1 MISLLT
7 TYIFQANAFLTK
19 SLRETYSHVF
29 LDEFQD
35 TTDIQYNLVKTCFQN
50 SKSLITAVGDNKQR
64 IMVWAGARET
74 VFRDFQKDFSASKI
88 DLMMNH
94 RSAPR
99 LVELQKMMYEVLS
112 EDPVNINT
120 SGRWQEEDGE
130 IELLLTDNDIE
141 EAEYIAK
148 NISRQ
153 IQNGIEPR
161 DICILVKHTPNN
173 YVGKIIEKLQEYE
186 IRARIE
192 IEYQDLLK
200 EFITKLII
208 SFIKLSINRQSPDER
223 EYVMG
228 TIMTLKGIGE
238 STFETR
244 YNTEQR
250 NLSSTLDEVC
260 ERLKSVDSRVDLK
273 NIFSNILSYFDVQ
286 KLKTMNPTYTQ
297 GLFFDRLVERIEEL
311 LWNEYEQVSNW
322 DKAIENF
329 VGENSVSIMT
339 IHKSKGLEYE
349 AIYFVGLEDGAF
361 WNFRNQPEEDRRAF
375 FVAISRAKE
384 FLTFSF
390 CKHRSGT
397 KFPNQKHNTINE
409 FFELL
414 QKPGNAKVIDLTN

>member
-1 MISLLT
+1 M
-7 TYIFQANAFLTK
+7 
-19 SLRETYSHVF
+19 
-29 LDEFQD
+29 
-35 TTDIQYNLVKTCFQN
+35 
-50 SKSLITAVGDNKQR
+50 
-64 IMVWAGARET
+64 
-74 VFRDFQKDFSASKI
+74 
-88 DLMMNH
+88 
-94 RSAPR
+94 
-99 LVELQKMMYEVLS
+99 
-112 EDPVNINT
+112 
-120 SGRWQEEDGE
+120 
-130 IELLLTDNDIE
+130 
-141 EAEYIAK
+141 
-148 NISRQ
+148 
-153 IQNGIEPR
+153 
-161 DICILVKHTPNN
+161 
-173 YVGKIIEKLQEYE
+173 
-186 IRARIE
+186 
-192 IEYQDLLK
+192 
-200 EFITKLII
+200 
-208 SFIKLSINRQSPDER
+208 
-223 EYVMG
+223 
-228 TIMTLKGIGE
+228 
-238 STFETR
+238 
-244 YNTEQR
+244 
-250 NLSSTLDEVC
+250 
-260 ERLKSVDSRVDLK
+260 K